1 MLFWPCKNYRPIMS
15 KSKQRLMLMCYFHEV
30 IEKPPPVACG
40 RQWKHNNDD
49 TVTLFSVNRA
59 FYFLFYYFFFF
70 TVAVN
75 EPISQFSF
83 CQEHTWIT
91 NLVTRQSWVSLNTD
105 PVTENRSK
113 WKTWHKVI
121 QTWSCKNWMFPSCS
135 KREISSNKLP
145 IYFSTNSCREFCL
158 FTFNG
163 TVLLN
168 NKSIQGIK

>member
-1 MLFWPCKNYRPIMS
+1 MS
-15 KSKQRLMLMCYFHEV
+15 KSKQRLMLTHYFHKE
-30 IEKPPPVACG
+30 IDKPPSVACS
-40 RQWKHNNDD
+40 RHWKHNNDD
-49 TVTLFSVNRA
+49 TVTLFSVNRT
-59 FYFLFYYFFFF
+59 FYVFF

-75 EPISQFSF
+75 ESISQFSF

-105 PVTENRSK
+105 PLTENRSK

-121 QTWSCKNWMFPSCS
+121 QTWSCTNWLFVSCT

-145 IYFSTNSCREFCL
+145 VYFSSNSCREFCP

-168 NKSIQGIK
+168 NKSIKSIK

>member
-1 MLFWPCKNYRPIMS
+1 MLFWPCTNYRPIMS

-59 FYFLFYYFFFF
+59 FFFFFIIFFF

-121 QTWSCKNWMFPSCS
+121 QTWSCTNWMFPSCS

-145 IYFSTNSCREFCL
+145 VYFSTYSCREFCL

>member
-1 MLFWPCKNYRPIMS
+1 MLFWPFTNYRPIIS
-15 KSKQRLMLMCYFHEV
+15 KSKQRLMLTCYFHEI
-30 IEKPPPVACG
+30 IEKPPPVACS
-40 RQWKHNNDD
+40 RHWKHNNDD

-59 FYFLFYYFFFF
+59 FIFYFIYLFIFF

-121 QTWSCKNWMFPSCS
+121 QTWSCTNWMFPSCT
-135 KREISSNKLP
+135 KLEISSNKLH
-145 IYFSTNSCREFCL
+145 
-158 FTFNG
+158 
-163 TVLLN
+163 V
-168 NKSIQGIK
+168 